1 MLTFGTAVDNSGMR
15 SGLSVM
21 ESYVSH
27 TAADITAQIITA
39 ISSAFAEIPKQIT
52 ALGSGFESS
61 MAQVVATMGISK
73 ASEEFDILSDKAKEM
88 GEDTKFSASEAGDAL
103 NYLAL
108 AGYSAE
114 KSCAA
119 LPTVLNVA
127 AAGGIDLAAASDMV
141 TDSMSALGVSMDE
154 LENFSDK
161 LAKTSQKSNT
171 SVAQLGAAIISV
183 GANARVLQGG
193 TTELMTELGILADSG
208 LKSAEAGTALARVIK
223 NLSTP
228 TQVSADELARLGVSC
243 YDAEGNFRNMQDI
256 FQDLNKAME
265 GFTAEEVQNSLAEI
279 FDTAALSSAKVLL
292 AESGDRFN
300 ELSGYLEDCDGAAA
314 QMAKTMSDTL
324 TGDIDNCSSAL
335 EGLAITA
342 YDKFSGTMR
351 TAIQAVTAD
360 VGTLNSSLKDGELS
374 QAADKISSAFSSAVA
389 SVSALLADDVVP
401 AVITGFSAIVEHGNE
416 IIAVAVGIGAAVA
429 GMKIASE
436 ITYAVSAFHK
446 AQQAISMLAL
456 STNIATLSATQLTK
470 NLTLSQIAVGALT
483 GEISLVTAAQAA
495 WNAVTNVNPW
505 VALATVVIAA
515 GAAIAVYSV
524 NAMKATEATE
534 NAVSAV
540 EAADDSLKS
549 LSESVE
555 ENTAENKKN
564 QDELKNKIAIYEEL
578 RKSYEATGQGE
589 EQLKQIT
596 EEIQALSPTTIKFI
610 DEETGAYLS
619 LADSIDDVIAAMERK
634 RNYDHAESS
643 WNTAKDNL
651 DSLYKQQKALLDDEE
666 QLNEEYGNAT
676 TLAKMWW
683 IDNKI
688 KENRDAQ
695 IAVSEAI
702 LENEKIIADSEQKI
716 KDYYSSPSG
725 AESTSA
731 IDYSAVEAERRAKE
745 EKERVLESQKRAVK
759 DREKALA
766 AMEEEWS
773 RAEHNYN
780 VGLIS
785 SDEELYAKK
794 AEIWAKYGDKS
805 LEEHWA
811 YQEDLIALGK
821 ELSDEERR
829 TAEEAAEKRLASEEE
844 AARKSAQL
852 RQEEWDNIAKA
863 ENLGAINSEKA
874 YKKRLEW
881 IEKYCPEYSEEW
893 YDYYKTV
900 YDYEVEFERQRVED
914 VKNILDEE
922 LSAVKSNIDAIADE
936 YKTAYSDIENNMQSY
951 RKKLLSVGGDVFEV
965 TETENEDGSKTKSYK
980 VNDIK
985 AQIDLMKRYH
995 EALVKMRDSGAS
1007 ASLLSEMMSLD
1018 PEDGIQMADYML
1030 SSGDFSKIN
1039 ELYKEREAVAAE
1051 LAQDFYAPEIAALN
1065 ADTVEK
1071 ISAEYGA
1078 LPTELQAIGQLAII
1092 NLGKGMDMETDNL
1105 FEHISA
1111 NVDRAVQRAETVIDN
1126 YSSGGL
1132 TADISEDMTAKGKA
1146 DGEAYAAGFE
1156 EGAGSISAQVEAEVN
1171 TKQTAAASGQAQLSQ
1186 LDGLLKGITSAIKD
1200 IRIFNTITSR
1210 LDLDKKT
1217 IAQAV
1222 NEYNS
1227 TLGRVSD
1234 SYD

>member
-1 MLTFGTAVDNSGMR
+1 
-15 SGLSVM
+15 
-21 ESYVSH
+21 
-27 TAADITAQIITA
+27 
-39 ISSAFAEIPKQIT
+39 
-52 ALGSGFESS
+52 
-61 MAQVVATMGISK
+61 
-73 ASEEFDILSDKAKEM
+73 
-88 GEDTKFSASEAGDAL
+88 
-103 NYLAL
+103 
-108 AGYSAE
+108 
-114 KSCAA
+114 
-119 LPTVLNVA
+119 
-127 AAGGIDLAAASDMV
+127 
-141 TDSMSALGVSMDE
+141 
-154 LENFSDK
+154 
-161 LAKTSQKSNT
+161 
-171 SVAQLGAAIISV
+171 
-183 GANARVLQGG
+183 
-193 TTELMTELGILADSG
+193 
-208 LKSAEAGTALARVIK
+208 
-223 NLSTP
+223 
-228 TQVSADELARLGVSC
+228 
-243 YDAEGNFRNMQDI
+243 
-256 FQDLNKAME
+256 
-265 GFTAEEVQNSLAEI
+265 
-279 FDTAALSSAKVLL
+279 
-292 AESGDRFN
+292 
-300 ELSGYLEDCDGAAA
+300 
-314 QMAKTMSDTL
+314 
-324 TGDIDNCSSAL
+324 
-335 EGLAITA
+335 
-342 YDKFSGTMR
+342 
-351 TAIQAVTAD
+351 
-360 VGTLNSSLKDGELS
+360 
-374 QAADKISSAFSSAVA
+374 
-389 SVSALLADDVVP
+389 
-401 AVITGFSAIVEHGNE
+401 
-416 IIAVAVGIGAAVA
+416 
-429 GMKIASE
+429 
-436 ITYAVSAFHK
+436 
-446 AQQAISMLAL
+446 
-456 STNIATLSATQLTK
+456 
-470 NLTLSQIAVGALT
+470 
-483 GEISLVTAAQAA
+483 
-495 WNAVTNVNPW
+495 
-505 VALATVVIAA
+505 
-515 GAAIAVYSV
+515 
-524 NAMKATEATE
+524 
-534 NAVSAV
+534 
-540 EAADDSLKS
+540 
-549 LSESVE
+549 
-555 ENTAENKKN
+555 
-564 QDELKNKIAIYEEL
+564 
-578 RKSYEATGQGE
+578 
-589 EQLKQIT
+589 
-596 EEIQALSPTTIKFI
+596 
-610 DEETGAYLS
+610 
-619 LADSIDDVIAAMERK
+619 MERK

-651 DSLYKQQKALLDDEE
+651 DSLYKQQKTLIDDEE
-666 QLNEEYGNAT
+666 NLYKELETANAVK
-676 TLAKMWW
+676 AGW
-683 IDNKI
+683 IHNKI

-766 AMEEEWS
+766 AMGEEWS

-794 AEIWAKYGDKS
+794 AEIWAKYGDES

-852 RQEEWDNIAKA
+852 RQDEWDNIAKA

-936 YKTAYSDIENNMQSY
+936 YKTAYSEIESNMQFY

-995 EALVKMRDSGAS
+995 EALVKLRDSGAS

-1210 LDLDKKT
+1210 LDLDRKT

-1227 TLGRVSD
+1227 TIGRVSD

>member
-1 MLTFGTAVDNSGMR
+1 MR

-1156 EGAGSISAQVEAEVN
+1156 EGVGSISAQVEAEVN